1 MNFMISVQAFQRFM
15 AALQILEGAMLTEML
30 LKLLFSKVKK
40 VVSTSELIL
49 VPFDVDLLRL

>member
-1 MNFMISVQAFQRFM
+1 MNFMISVQAFQRFL

>member
-1 MNFMISVQAFQRFM
+1 MTSVQAFQRFM
-15 AALQILEGAMLTEML
+15 AALQILEGAMLTETL